1 MINTINSLIPL
12 ASHNSVT
19 ADIKTEPKLIKHRGG
34 EHIREDVGELRCH
47 RDMEDADLTDDNLL
61 SDKTKINLHM
71 LDVSML
77 NKIDGDVHDV
87 DIIAVDEGAL
97 Q

>member
-1 MINTINSLIPL
+1 
-12 ASHNSVT
+12 
-19 ADIKTEPKLIKHRGG
+19 
-34 EHIREDVGELRCH
+34 
-47 RDMEDADLTDDNLL
+47 MENADLTDGNLL

-71 LDVSML
+71 LGALML
-77 NKIDGDVHDV
+77 NKIGVDVDDV